1 MGLLEATLISSSVTE
16 AIRRDVNEM
25 YRQLGQN
32 MVVPEEKFKV
42 ILAEV
47 TERLRQAFTQ
57 RITPGIICN
66 RITATELASPADHN
80 WNQPLSLLLHSARVL
95 RETQIHPSRF
105 TKFAF
110 KEDDFSDCLDV
121 FGDIIFQRKPDVKL
135 AKYGLT
141 QIEMISNSLK
151 PAKEKCRE
159 IWSLITGKP
168 VPGSD
173 DAPSQL
179 LKSEA

>member
-1 MGLLEATLISSSVTE
+1 MGLVEATLISSSVTE

-95 RETQIHPSRF
+95 RETLIHPSRF

-110 KEDDFSDCLDV
+110 RRRFFRLPGRVRRHHLS
-121 FGDIIFQRKPDVKL
+121 
-135 AKYGLT
+135 
-141 QIEMISNSLK
+141 
-151 PAKEKCRE
+151 EKTGCKAGE
-159 IWSLITGKP
+159 I
-168 VPGSD
+168 
-173 DAPSQL
+173 
-179 LKSEA
+179 